1 MRHYTPMKMTT
12 TTTTMQTT
20 MQTTMAMQ
28 TTCAKRRVTPTR
40 VRGARCAARGVEGDD
55 GRADA
60 ATSTRRMFALAT
72 AALGASLAWATR
84 ADAASSSTIFTQT
97 ADGVEFADIVR
108 GEGNELYAGD
118 VVVVTFSAR
127 VLPNEGERDVN
138 QRRLGDTFDPFI
150 VGGAGASMSKGF
162 KLEIDSPTND
172 APVGWTRAFVGD
184 GASMPPSRIGTRRV
198 VRIPAALAYG
208 DKGHHCRDG
217 VRTACEVPPG
227 ATVEIEYEVLRYT

>member
-1 MRHYTPMKMTT
+1 MRHYMPTMT
-12 TTTTMQTT
+12 
-20 MQTTMAMQ
+20 TTMAMQ
-28 TTCAKRRVTPTR
+28 RTCAKRLVTPTKSFQSSR
-40 VRGARCAARGVEGDD
+40 VRGARCAARGVEDDD

-60 ATSTRRMFALAT
+60 ATTTRRTFALAT
-72 AALGASLAWATR
+72 AALGASLARATR
-84 ADAASSSTIFTQT
+84 ADAASSSTVFTQT

-108 GEGNELYAGD
+108 GEGNELYSGD